1 MGKKHHELK
10 SCNLKDISKKV
21 RARTHL
27 MSDFFFHCFVF
38 SELFSSFFLFL
49 SFFFFFVHFFFLSFF
64 SSIGF
69 HPCSFCQQNSRCICP
84 RCLCRRFSLF
94 SFCIFFL
101 RLETVYCLFCSGH
114 HFSFHSIYQNVLEEK
129 GRKVKMKF
137 INCVIVC
144 FGI

>member
-1 MGKKHHELK
+1 MQFERHFKEGA
-10 SCNLKDISKKV
+10 SQNASDV
-21 RARTHL
+21 RL
-27 MSDFFFHCFVF
+27 FFPLLCIFRAFFVVF
-38 SELFSSFFLFL
+38 SFSLFFFLFC
-49 SFFFFFVHFFFLSFF
+49 SFFFLSFF

-84 RCLCRRFSLF
+84 QCLCRRFSLF